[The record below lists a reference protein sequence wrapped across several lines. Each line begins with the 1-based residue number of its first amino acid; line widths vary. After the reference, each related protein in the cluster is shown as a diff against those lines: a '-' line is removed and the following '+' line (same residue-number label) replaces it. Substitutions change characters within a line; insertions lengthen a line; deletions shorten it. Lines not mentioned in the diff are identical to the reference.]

1 MSFIIDCGAWF
12 VHYRWGAL
20 WKLLKVNLF
29 TRLSINIS
37 AWYDTWL
44 IESVAKA
51 GAWLNCDGLIA
62 PESMPRLDW
71 RLFSV
76 DASLA
81 SYSRIFTK
89 WLHIVFRRAHVSC
102 LSPNNAPINDHWT
115 RPEKKKTKKRLTFV
129 TSGYQTWSVIC
140 RLLIVAHVGRSV
152 TDVNLPF
159 PITRMQ
165 CAVDANDP
173 PAPFII
179 FLYSVSN
186 YVGLVLYFLLLIGL
200 HVNRDR

>member
-62 PESMPRLDW
+62 PELMPRLYW

-115 RPEKKKTKKRLTFV
+115 RPEKKKRKNGWHLSHPVIKLDQWFVDYWLSLTSAGRWR
-129 TSGYQTWSVIC
+129 TSIFHF
-140 RLLIVAHVGRSV
+140 RLLGCNVRSM
-152 TDVNLPF
+152 LM
-159 PITRMQ
+159 TRLRHLLFF
-165 CAVDANDP
+165 
-173 PAPFII
+173 FIRYQI
-179 FLYSVSN
+179 M
-186 YVGLVLYFLLLIGL
+186 
-200 HVNRDR
+200 